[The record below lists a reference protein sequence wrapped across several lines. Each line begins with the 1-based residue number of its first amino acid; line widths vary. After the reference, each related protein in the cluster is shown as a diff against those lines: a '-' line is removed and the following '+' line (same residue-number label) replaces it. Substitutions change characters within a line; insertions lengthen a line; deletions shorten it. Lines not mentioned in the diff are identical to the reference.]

1 MIAIEYLQKAG
12 KNKNY
17 ATILAIK
24 DYDKMKDIIS
34 VTPDK
39 IKDAYDSM
47 SSPKSPNLSGMPGG
61 GYNPSATQD
70 KIISQLDRIDSL
82 KKRYDKA
89 ITYMSW
95 FEPAWA
101 RLSNDEKL
109 IVKEF
114 YMSGNLR
121 SGATYRLMEALH
133 YSQRNVDRKRKKAIE
148 HLAYMLIAE

>member
-61 GYNPSATQD
+61 GHNPSATQD

-121 SGATYRLMEALH
+121 SGATYRW
-133 YSQRNVDRKRKKAIE
+133 RNSGIIMAVYFTIDE
-148 HLAYMLIAE
+148 VE

>member
-1 MIAIEYLQKAG
+1 
-12 KNKNY
+12 
-17 ATILAIK
+17 
-24 DYDKMKDIIS
+24 MKDIIS

-61 GYNPSATQD
+61 GHNPSATQD